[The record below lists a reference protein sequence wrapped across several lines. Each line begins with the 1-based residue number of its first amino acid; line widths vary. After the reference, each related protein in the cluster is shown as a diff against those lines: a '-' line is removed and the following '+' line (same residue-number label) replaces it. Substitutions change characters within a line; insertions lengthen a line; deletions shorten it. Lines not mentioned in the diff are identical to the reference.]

1 MDHTFLLKT
10 AVLALIPVGFSIGI
24 CFFLFAWFY
33 WQSIRGKDVETKIR
47 KIRFIILI
55 LFTSLVGIFAVIG
68 YALTG

>member
-24 CFFLFAWFY
+24 CFFIFAWFSL
-33 WQSIRGKDVETKIR
+33 QSIRGKDVETKIR
-47 KIRFIILI
+47 RIRFIILI